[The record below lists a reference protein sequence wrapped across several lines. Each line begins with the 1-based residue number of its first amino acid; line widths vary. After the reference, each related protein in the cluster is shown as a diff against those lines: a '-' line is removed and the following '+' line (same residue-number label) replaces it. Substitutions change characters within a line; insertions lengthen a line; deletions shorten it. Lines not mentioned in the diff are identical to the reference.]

1 MHVSVH
7 VHTSFSSVHHRNFV
21 KNVDIDTEPL
31 LKDQIKISFLLFKN
45 WHFLKFCTKICLNI
59 TPISFIFI
67 QHIFKENKVYFQN

>member
-45 WHFLKFCTKICLNI
+45 WHFLKFCTKM
-59 TPISFIFI
+59 
-67 QHIFKENKVYFQN
+67 FKYNTHLIYFHTAYF